1 MVVIF
6 KIAKKAL
13 ADIGERELF
22 FGEVVTD
29 EIEFDTG
36 LIATELSV
44 WIECP
49 VVGTAGFALFSN
61 ITILV
66 EEL

>member
-36 LIATELSV
+36 LIAAELSV

-49 VVGTAGFALFSN
+49 VVGPTRFFF
-61 ITILV
+61 LV
-66 EEL
+66 SDSHMSINR